1 MSQFKSDA
9 YIEQAKRF
17 LETKIEQFKKN
28 TLIKI
33 NRAVLD
39 TITVSDS
46 DKSRATTVFLFKSS
60 SGRLA
65 FPTVDPA
72 WGL

>member
-1 MSQFKSDA
+1 MSQVRRDA
-9 YIEQAKRF
+9 YIDQAKRL
-17 LETKIEQFKKN
+17 LETKIEQLKKN
-28 TLIKI
+28 TLVRI
-33 NRAVLD
+33 NKAVLD

-46 DKSRATTVFLFKSS
+46 DKSRATNVFLFKSS